1 MMLHQLLASHAFLAC
16 IMPESAAEQ
25 QYHAV
30 VCLQIR
36 LQAALPGTY
45 KWNMQT
51 NHTAGS
57 CFIACSTLVLTD
69 SAAASKI
76 VQ

>member
-1 MMLHQLLASHAFLAC
+1 MMLHQLHASHAFLAYM
-16 IMPESAAEQ
+16 MPESAAEQ

-45 KWNMQT
+45 KMEHADKSHSWFMFHSMLYIYVDRQ
-51 NHTAGS
+51 
-57 CFIACSTLVLTD
+57 CS
-69 SAAASKI
+69 S
-76 VQ
+76 Q